1 MKNKYLY
8 RYSTILL
15 ILIGFFSCKKS
26 SVPQVTDNFLDYTI
40 PEVPV
45 TSNYTVGAFYY
56 APTVFNALI
65 TQKPAASIAAGG
77 TGPYYYVGGSGAT
90 GGATA
95 LGFSA
100 PASPALPVLA
110 PSIWDAHV
118 ANAATAGIDY
128 FIFSVRSPTLDNT
141 NYKVD
146 SSVVVNFLKAANS
159 SKMNF
164 ALSYNMST
172 GTLGISSTL
181 ALDSSIVAAKLL
193 GFYNDFKR
201 LSYWMAKANYQKVNG
216 KYLIII
222 NNAQDLNY
230 DMHTATGASSA
241 PLYKQLRT
249 NLSALGFDLYI
260 VGMQNHWSPPERYYY
275 RFQNCTDAMYEANMS
290 DENGDNDRAYEF
302 PQYCDQN
309 FAYWKT
315 TVESWGQEFIPCV
328 QAAYN
333 YQITN
338 TASTAISTPRT
349 ADGSYYRTF
358 TNVAKRNAS
367 KSRLIFVDSFNDF
380 QHDTQ
385 IEPTQ
390 SYGTTYLDI
399 TRQEFKIN

>member
-15 ILIGFFSCKKS
+15 ILIGFVSCKKS
-26 SVPQVTDNFLDYTI
+26 TVPQVTDSFLDYTI

-56 APTVFNALI
+56 APTVFNANI

-77 TGPYYYVGGSGAT
+77 SGPYYYNGGSGAT
-90 GGATA
+90 GGIPV
-95 LGFSA
+95 LGFQSGT
-100 PASPALPVLA
+100 PPVQVFA

-128 FIFSVRSPTLDNT
+128 FIFSVRSPTLDNG

-146 SSVVVNFLKAANS
+146 SSVVVNFMKAANS

-172 GTLGISSTL
+172 GTLGISNTL
-181 ALDSSIVAAKLL
+181 ALDSSIVATKLL

-201 LSYWMAKANYQKVNG
+201 LSYWMAQANYQKVNG

-222 NNAQDLNY
+222 NNAQDLN
-230 DMHTATGASSA
+230 AKNCPA
-241 PLYKQLRT
+241 LYAQLRT
-249 NLSALGFDLYI
+249 NLSALGFNLYI

-290 DENGDNDRAYEF
+290 DENGNNDRAYEF
-302 PQYCDQN
+302 AQYCDQN
-309 FAYWKT
+309 WAYWKT
-315 TVESWGQEFIPCV
+315 TVESWGQEFIPDV

-349 ADGSYYRTF
+349 TDGSYYRTF

>member
-8 RYSTILL
+8 RYSAVLL

-26 SVPQVTDNFLDYTI
+26 TVPQVTDSFLDYTI

-56 APTVFNALI
+56 APTVFNANI
-65 TQKPAASIAAGG
+65 TQLPSAAIAAGG

-90 GGATA
+90 GGTTA

-100 PASPALPVLA
+100 PTSPALPVLA

-128 FIFSVRSPTLDNT
+128 FIFSVRSPTLDNN
-141 NYKVD
+141 NYKTD
-146 SSVVVNFLKAANS
+146 SSVVVNFMKAANS

-172 GTLGISSTL
+172 GTLGISSTV
-181 ALDSSIVAAKLL
+181 ALDSSIRATQLAN
-193 GFYNDFKR
+193 FYNDFKR
-201 LSYWMAKANYQKVNG
+201 LSYWMNQANYQKVNG

-222 NNAQDLNY
+222 NNAQDLAIKNSPAVY
-230 DMHTATGASSA
+230 QQIRA
-241 PLYKQLRT
+241 
-249 NLSALGFDLYI
+249 NLSALGFNLYI

-290 DENGDNDRAYEF
+290 DESGNNDRAYEF
-302 PQYCDQN
+302 AQYCDQN

-338 TASTAISTPRT
+338 NTSPAISTYRT
-349 ADGSYYRTF
+349 ADGGYYRTF
-358 TNVAKRNAS
+358 TNIAKRNAS
-367 KSRLIFVDSFNDF
+367 KSRLVFVDSFNDF

-390 SYGTTYLDI
+390 GYGTTYLDI